1 MYNQDMYFELY
12 KGLNLRPG
20 DLTAYDSPLVSFD
33 GKIVIPRGQARLP
46 VQVDLEVVEVN
57 FIVVDAYPPYTTIVA
72 RP

>member
-1 MYNQDMYFELY
+1 MYPKLY
-12 KGLNLRPG
+12 KGLNLRPD

-33 GKIVIPRGQARLP
+33 GKIVTPWDQIRLP
-46 VQVDLEVVEVN
+46 MQVGLEVVEVN